1 MTSIEA
7 LSEIV
12 QAMTPAQLAHATAG
26 LSGENLA
33 VLERIVGE
41 VTRAGWR
48 SSPSAMAHQL
58 SGGRVK
64 RYAYTE
70 LLSRKFVDAV
80 EGRSKRQIWNV
91 PPRYGKSF
99 LASKWGPVWALDRDP
114 TTNIILASYG
124 DELANEN
131 AVFIRDALVEHS
143 DLLSCHL
150 RHDRRRMDRFVTDQ
164 GGGIIAA
171 GVGSALTGFGGK
183 GAIVD
188 DPFKNWQEA
197 HSEARRQLVWD
208 WFRAVLRTRLEGDDA
223 WIIVVQTRWH
233 QEDLTGK
240 LLEAQ
245 ANDDG
250 EAWELVRLP
259 ALADDPDDLLG
270 RALGEPLEPTMFS
283 LASVQATMTSLGSYL
298 GSGLMQQTPSPEA
311 GTDIM
316 REWWKWYDTL
326 PPRFDDELACLP
338 ANSLVFSEDGPRP
351 ISDIRVGDRVW
362 SLDQTTKRL
371 RLARVWRNG
380 QTGID
385 HILRIETNGRTIR
398 ANGKHRLLVRRK
410 FAAPRAGAGGY
421 KAVEWR
427 TVWLPAA
434 EVTIND
440 YLIAAHGMPDGV
452 EDEAPNGRV
461 LTPAYMAFMGLYIG
475 DGSIAGGTIQI
486 ARHPEAPYNKTYK
499 RFAHAEFRRVVGS
512 RKGIP
517 RGVPVEPSAPVVCV
531 DRGYCLSFSS
541 RSAVRELRELGFG
554 GVARTKRVPE
564 WVFGLRP
571 DLVLAFLR
579 GYLDADGAVNSRG
592 HITYSSVNPMLLE
605 DVRHLCMLVG
615 VPISE
620 VRRYHMAG
628 RVYVA
633 GRWVNRGDICQIFGF
648 DPRANQRIGSHHP
661 TKRDRLSATRVSTD
675 RSRWHPDYEGAGS
688 EGSRPGLG
696 FALDGGAL
704 VRVKRIEIE
713 AAEPVFD
720 LGVEGTHSFI
730 ANGVIVH
737 NSWDMKLKEKDSGDF
752 VVGQWWGRTGSDFWL
767 GDQLRGRFNFAAT
780 KAAIV
785 LMNVRHPS
793 CRRHIIENTGNGP
806 EVMEALRRAQPD
818 YRLSEETRGA
828 LGISD
833 GEVAR
838 VEQIMHRGLT
848 GLLAENPRGD
858 KRARMRAQAPLI
870 ESGHV
875 HVPLAAGIGEL
886 VVNEASEFPNGAHD
900 DMVDALSQAL
910 KRLGKGPGKAWKPP
924 GQVRSPRP
932 GVRVVPK
939 PSGRGPRNGGSRL
952 R

>member
-250 EAWELVRLP
+250 ETWERVRLP

-326 PPRFDDELACLP
+326 PPRFDDELA
-338 ANSLVFSEDGPRP
+338 
-351 ISDIRVGDRVW
+351 
-362 SLDQTTKRL
+362 
-371 RLARVWRNG
+371 
-380 QTGID
+380 
-385 HILRIETNGRTIR
+385 
-398 ANGKHRLLVRRK
+398 
-410 FAAPRAGAGGY
+410 
-421 KAVEWR
+421 
-427 TVWLPAA
+427 
-434 EVTIND
+434 
-440 YLIAAHGMPDGV
+440 
-452 EDEAPNGRV
+452 
-461 LTPAYMAFMGLYIG
+461 
-475 DGSIAGGTIQI
+475 
-486 ARHPEAPYNKTYK
+486 
-499 RFAHAEFRRVVGS
+499 
-512 RKGIP
+512 
-517 RGVPVEPSAPVVCV
+517 
-531 DRGYCLSFSS
+531 
-541 RSAVRELRELGFG
+541 
-554 GVARTKRVPE
+554 
-564 WVFGLRP
+564 
-571 DLVLAFLR
+571 
-579 GYLDADGAVNSRG
+579 
-592 HITYSSVNPMLLE
+592 
-605 DVRHLCMLVG
+605 
-615 VPISE
+615 
-620 VRRYHMAG
+620 
-628 RVYVA
+628 
-633 GRWVNRGDICQIFGF
+633 
-648 DPRANQRIGSHHP
+648 
-661 TKRDRLSATRVSTD
+661 
-675 RSRWHPDYEGAGS
+675 
-688 EGSRPGLG
+688 
-696 FALDGGAL
+696 
-704 VRVKRIEIE
+704 
-713 AAEPVFD
+713 
-720 LGVEGTHSFI
+720 
-730 ANGVIVH
+730 
-737 NSWDMKLKEKDSGDF
+737 SWDMKLKEKDSGDF

-793 CRRHIIENTGNGP
+793 CRRHIVENTGNGP

-828 LGISD
+828 LGITE